1 MILPISKPPCRR
13 GFTLVEL
20 IVAMAIFTV
29 ILLLTAQ
36 VSNSA
41 LTITRRTEARLA
53 AQREASVAAQQLR
66 TDFAQRIQRLDT
78 PVRFEKKIGSD
89 SLVLLTQRLGY
100 SDDITPDRAVSIIEY
115 RIETGATQQAANGL
129 LRASSGIGFGDGGEL
144 TARPALDEGT
154 LALASLPVEGPEEL
168 DARHFQMLAPG
179 VIRLELSFLIND
191 QAMPI
196 RMQAPD
202 DQELIDGVIATICIL
217 EPDHR
222 GGLRDDQL
230 TRIAEQFDDA
240 ADGKLPVEDWL
251 QTLDDLPTLLQG
263 FRKDILRH
271 VRVKQ
276 ILIPF
281 HDRL

>member
-1 MILPISKPPCRR
+1 MTLPISKRPCRR
-13 GFTLVEL
+13 GFTLAEL
-20 IVAMAIFTV
+20 MVAMAILTI

-36 VSNSA
+36 VSDSA
-41 LTITRRTEARLA
+41 LSVTRTTASRLA

-66 TDFAQRIQRLDT
+66 TDFAQRIRRLGT

-89 SLVLLTQRLGY
+89 SLVLLTKRLGY

-129 LRASSGIGFGDGGEL
+129 LRASSGIGFGDDL
-144 TARPALDEGT
+144 TARPSLDEGT
-154 LALASLPVEGPEEL
+154 LALATLPEEGPEEL
-168 DARHFQMLAPG
+168 DALHFQMLAPG

-196 RMQAPD
+196 RMEAPD
-202 DQELIDGVIATICIL
+202 DQGLIDGVIATVCIL
-217 EPDHR
+217 DPDHR
-222 GGLRDDQL
+222 GALRDDQL

-263 FRKDILRH
+263 FPKSTLRH

-281 HDRL
+281 HNRL

>member
-1 MILPISKPPCRR
+1 MILPISRPPRRR

-29 ILLLTAQ
+29 ILLVTAQ
-36 VSNSA
+36 VSDSA
-41 LTITRRTEARLA
+41 LTITRSTEARLA

-89 SLVLLTQRLGY
+89 SLVLLTKRLGY
-100 SDDITPDRAVSIIEY
+100 SDGLGTPDRAVSIIEY

-129 LRASSGIGFGDGGEL
+129 LRASRGIGYGDDL
-144 TARPALDEGT
+144 TARPALDKGT
-154 LALASLPVEGPEEL
+154 LALATLPEEGPEKL

-191 QAMPI
+191 KAMPI
-196 RMQAPD
+196 RMGAPE
-202 DQELIDGVIATICIL
+202 DQELIDGVIATVCIL

-222 GGLRDDQL
+222 GGLRDGQL
-230 TRIAEQFDDA
+230 TRIAEQFGDA

-263 FRKDILRH
+263 FPKAILRH

-281 HDRL
+281 HHRL

>member
-20 IVAMAIFTV
+20 IVAMSLFTV
-29 ILLLTAQ
+29 ILLVTVQ
-36 VSNSA
+36 VSDSA
-41 LTITRRTEARLA
+41 LIITRNTKTRLS
-53 AQREASVAAQQLR
+53 AQREASVAAHQLR
-66 TDFAQRIQRLDT
+66 TDFAQRIRRLDT

-89 SLVLLTQRLGY
+89 SLALLTQRLGY
-100 SDDITPDRAVSIIEY
+100 SDGLGTPDRAVSIIEY
-115 RIETGATQQAANGL
+115 RIETSATEKAANGL
-129 LRASSGIGFGDGGEL
+129 LRASRGIGFGDL

-154 LALASLPVEGPEEL
+154 LALASLPAEGPEEL
-168 DARHFQMLAPG
+168 DARHFQMLTTG

-191 QAMPI
+191 KAMPI
-196 RMQAPD
+196 RMKAPD

-217 EPDHR
+217 DPDHR

-230 TRIAEQFDDA
+230 TRIAEQFDDS

-251 QTLDDLPTLLQG
+251 QTLNDLPSLLQG
-263 FRKDILRH
+263 FRKDTLRH

-281 HDRL
+281 HDQL

>member
-20 IVAMAIFTV
+20 IVAMSLFTV
-29 ILLLTAQ
+29 ILLVTVQ

-41 LTITRRTEARLA
+41 LIITRNTKTRLA
-53 AQREASVAAQQLR
+53 AQREASVTAHQLR
-66 TDFAQRIQRLDT
+66 TDFAQRIRRIDT

-89 SLVLLTQRLGY
+89 SLALLTQRLGY
-100 SDDITPDRAVSIIEY
+100 SDGLDNPDRAVSIIEY
-115 RIETGATQQAANGL
+115 RIETSSTEKAANGL
-129 LRASSGIGFGDGGEL
+129 LRASRGIGFGEL

-154 LALASLPVEGPEEL
+154 LALASLPAEGPKEL
-168 DARHFQMLAPG
+168 DARHFQMLTPG

-217 EPDHR
+217 DPDHR

-263 FRKDILRH
+263 FPKAILRH

>member
-20 IVAMAIFTV
+20 IVAMSLFTV
-29 ILLLTAQ
+29 ILLVTVQ

-41 LTITRRTEARLA
+41 LIITRNTKTRLA
-53 AQREASVAAQQLR
+53 AQREASVTAHQLR
-66 TDFAQRIQRLDT
+66 TDFAQRIRRIDT

-89 SLVLLTQRLGY
+89 SLALLTQRLGY
-100 SDDITPDRAVSIIEY
+100 SDGLDNPDRAVSIIEY
-115 RIETGATQQAANGL
+115 RIETSSTEKAANGL
-129 LRASSGIGFGDGGEL
+129 LRASRGIGFGEL

-154 LALASLPVEGPEEL
+154 LALASLPAEGPKEL
-168 DARHFQMLAPG
+168 DARHFQMLTTG

-217 EPDHR
+217 DPDHR

-281 HDRL
+281 HDQL

>member
-1 MILPISKPPCRR
+1 MILPLSKPPCRR

-41 LTITRRTEARLA
+41 LTITRSTEARLA

-78 PVRFEKKIGSD
+78 PVRFEKKAGSD

-100 SDDITPDRAVSIIEY
+100 SDGFTPDRAVSIIEY

-129 LRASSGIGFGDGGEL
+129 LRASRGIGFGDL
-144 TARPALDEGT
+144 TARPALDKGT
-154 LALASLPVEGPEEL
+154 LALATLPVEGPEEL

-202 DQELIDGVIATICIL
+202 DQELIDGVIATLCIL

-222 GGLRDDQL
+222 GGLRDGQL

-263 FRKDILRH
+263 FPKAILRH